1 MKDNA
6 YLLSSPWIEATQ
18 SLYLSSEM
26 FKTCI
31 TSYKNNYLKIHGK
44 HKIRQAAGRK
54 RKRKFSNQFSKNAKN
69 KMRIYLKRGR
79 KGIKHKKNR
88 RLT

>member
-31 TSYKNNYLKIHGK
+31 TSYKKIILKCTENTK
-44 HKIRQAAGRK
+44 
-54 RKRKFSNQFSKNAKN
+54 
-69 KMRIYLKRGR
+69 
-79 KGIKHKKNR
+79 
-88 RLT
+88 